1 MRDAPPPITMW
12 GLTMWLALI
21 ATGWLMLKPRLHEE
35 QPALSVVLHLTLAL
49 PFVALARLFLVNDTS
64 VMHVAAF
71 GGEDLPLKYRFA
83 ATWAAREGPLLMWL
97 GWMSLVAWLW
107 RRPLP
112 GEAGATV
119 DAQATRLRLMH
130 LMSLTLLL
138 IAFSLDPFKET
149 PAFFMGA
156 GLNPLLQT
164 DLMVIHPPLIFL
176 TYALC
181 LHLTAIAMAA
191 AFTNETEKL
200 GPRMLHLARPGLLM
214 ATLGIG
220 LGGLWA
226 YLILDWGGY
235 WAWDPVE
242 TGSFLPW
249 LALVM
254 LVHLRTRPGKVRPEV
269 WIGGGLVTGML
280 ALFATTVTR
289 AGGVWA
295 SSVHTFVTSDTS
307 TPPSDVFGRLMVLRD
322 DPAGTEVMSYVV
334 WMFMLIGCWLAVQ
347 RSVASNRQ
355 LKLNDAWVV
364 ASPAAVAL
372 LGCLLFTGSNGEGL
386 SWASVPQVLFIV
398 PLFLPMLLV
407 GRTNSPQASDESKS
421 WAYHRLAPVPLDLV
435 FALAVYALTG
445 DVWIATAATVL
456 FVPMYRADNALKA
469 WPWAAGGVMLG
480 LSLAWSQ
487 ALSLGV
493 AGFILVAFVLPWLLA
508 PQEEEE
514 VSLSLFETK
523 GQMRIALWGSVIIV
537 SLYLVLT
544 WVLLLTSIDAVNFEA
559 HELYGA
565 PFLAAVGAGL
575 FTYTRRKDN
584 SLATFRFLCGAL
596 ALSVLGLMLAP
607 DAFGRDATAS
617 VSEHLTRGHIVW
629 MSLPMLMLA
638 VAPVGREV
646 VGQIRAAKAKG
657 VWKRIPLGAHV
668 VHFGLLLLLLGHLS
682 TTVLVDR
689 GDASHRI
696 SLVKDEIIV
705 HEGLGLEFIGLELND
720 QDLEVGD
727 GFIGVR
733 IAVYEMNGN
742 DVGDLIGEVMPGTL
756 RFDDQGVPR
765 SEVATLTRLTGDVV
779 FIFDGSQA
787 GALMSSAGANGLDGI
802 ELVRVT
808 VYNLPHSHLVWV
820 GWCAMM
826 AGMAFV
832 ALAGAGSTTKSS
844 KEAPILTL
852 EEE

>member
-1 MRDAPPPITMW
+1 MW
-12 GLTMWLALI
+12 GVTMWLALG
-21 ATGWLMLKPRLHEE
+21 ATAWLLVKPRAHED
-35 QPALSVVLHLTLAL
+35 QPMLSIVLHLTMAL

-64 VMHVAAF
+64 VLHVAAF
-71 GGEDLPLKYRFA
+71 GGEELPLKYRFA

-112 GEAGATV
+112 GERGGAV
-119 DAQATRLRLMH
+119 DVHAWRLRFMH

-138 IAFSLDPFKET
+138 VAFSLDPFKPT
-149 PAFFMGA
+149 PAFFIGA

-181 LHLTAIAMAA
+181 LHLTAIALSAA
-191 AFTNETEKL
+191 YTSETNQL
-200 GPRMLHLARPGLLM
+200 GRRMLHLARPGLLM

-249 LALVM
+249 LALVAI
-254 LVHLRTRPGKVRPEV
+254 VHLRTRPGTVRPEI
-269 WIGGGLVTGML
+269 WIGGGLITGAL

-307 TPPSDVFGRLMVLRD
+307 TPPRDVFGRLMILRD
-322 DPAGTEVMSYVV
+322 DPAGTEVMAYMV
-334 WMFMLIGCWLAVQ
+334 WMFVLIGCWLAVQ
-347 RSVASNRQ
+347 RAASSRRTMDNRQ
-355 LKLNDAWVV
+355 SWVV
-364 ASPAAVAL
+364 AIPAALAL
-372 LGCLLFTGSNGEGL
+372 LGGLVFTGSNGEGL
-386 SWASVPQVLFIV
+386 SWTSLPEPFFLVPVL
-398 PLFLPMLLV
+398 LPMLLL
-407 GRTNSPQASDESKS
+407 GAPTEKKPDEA
-421 WAYHRLAPVPLDLV
+421 WAYHGLTSLPLDVV
-435 FALAVYALTG
+435 FALVVYGLTT
-445 DVWIATAATVL
+445 DVWVTLAATVL
-456 FVPMYRADNALKA
+456 FVPLYRTDDALKA
-469 WPWAAGGVMLG
+469 WPWAAAGVMLG
-480 LSLAWSQ
+480 LSLAWSG
-487 ALSLGV
+487 ALSIGIAGV
-493 AGFILVAFVLPWLLA
+493 LLLAFVMPWLLA
-508 PQEEEE
+508 PQEEGSA
-514 VSLSLFETK
+514 VSLVK
-523 GQMRIALWGSVIIV
+523 RKDQQRIALWGTVVLV

-565 PFLAAVGAGL
+565 PFLAAAGAAM

-584 SLATFRFLCGAL
+584 PTTNLQLMGGAL
-596 ALSVLGLMLAP
+596 AISVVGLMFAP
-607 DAFGRDATAS
+607 DAFGGDSTTM
-617 VSEHLTRGHIVW
+617 VSQHLTRGHIVW
-629 MSLPMLMLA
+629 MSLPMLALA

-646 VGQIRAAKAKG
+646 YRQVIASKEKG
-657 VWKRIPLGAHV
+657 TWKRIPMGAHI
-668 VHFGLLLLLLGHLS
+668 VHFGLLVLLLGHLS

-689 GDASHRI
+689 GDASHRV
-696 SLVKDEIIV
+696 SLVKNEVIV
-705 HEGLGLEFIGLELND
+705 HDGLGFEFVGLELESEG
-720 QDLEVGD
+720 LEVGD

-733 IAVYEMNGN
+733 IKVYEMDGN
-742 DVGDLIGEVMPGTL
+742 AIGTHIGEVVPGTL
-756 RFDDQGVPR
+756 RFDSQGTPR
-765 SEVATLTRLTGDVV
+765 SEVATLTHLTGDVV

-787 GALMSSAGANGLDGI
+787 GGLMASAGSDGLESI

-808 VYNLPHSHLVWV
+808 VYNLPHSHLVWA

-826 AGMAFV
+826 MGMALV
-832 ALAGAGSTTKSS
+832 TWAGTGGPEKLG
-844 KEAPILTL
+844 KVKPVRKF